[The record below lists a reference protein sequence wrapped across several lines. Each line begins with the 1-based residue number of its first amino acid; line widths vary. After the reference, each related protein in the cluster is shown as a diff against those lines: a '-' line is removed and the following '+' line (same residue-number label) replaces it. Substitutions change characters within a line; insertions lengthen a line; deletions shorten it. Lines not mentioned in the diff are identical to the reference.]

1 MSASEEDMKKQ
12 IEAILRDLTPEE
24 REILWRVIKAERH
37 KLYMKNP
44 RGINEDIWKAI
55 TEIIK

>member
-1 MSASEEDMKKQ
+1 MSGAEEDMKKQ
-12 IEAILRDLTPEE
+12 TESILRELSAEE
-24 REILWRVIKAERH
+24 REILWRVIKAERD
-37 KLYMKNP
+37 KLHMKNP